1 MNQSDSEVLEFVAE
15 NDVKFVRLSF
25 CDLFGVQKNIAIMAE
40 RLPKVFR
47 HGLAFDA
54 SAVAGFGSVECS
66 DLFLMPESSGVA
78 ILPWRPS
85 HERVMRL
92 YCAVKNPD
100 GSDFEG
106 DSRYI
111 LKQAVRRAADM
122 GYFCRVGTECEFYL
136 FRTDENDQPTKIPFD
151 RGSYADITPLDRS
164 ENVRREIC
172 LSLEEM
178 GLGPESSHHE
188 RGPGQNEVDFCY
200 SDPLSAADNFLTFKS
215 VAKSI
220 AAQNGLFASFMPKP
234 LEGECGNGMHINL
247 SVLKNGK
254 NLFQAQPQ
262 HSEHAESFI
271 QGILERTAEIT
282 AFLNPLPNS
291 YRRLGSFEA
300 PGFVSWSHQ
309 NRSQLIRIPA
319 ARNGENLRMEL
330 RSPDTACNPYLA
342 FALLIYAGLEGIEQK
357 KKLAPPCNENL
368 FEAQDYADQNG
379 IRRLPGSLAEALEL
393 AEGSEFIRRAL
404 PERVVSRYLQAKR
417 EEWECYQRAE
427 DKEAYDLKHAFL
439 FE

>member
-1 MNQSDSEVLEFVAE
+1 M
-15 NDVKFVRLSF
+15 
-25 CDLFGVQKNIAIMAE
+25 
-40 RLPKVFR
+40 
-47 HGLAFDA
+47 
-54 SAVAGFGSVECS
+54 
-66 DLFLMPESSGVA
+66 
-78 ILPWRPS
+78 
-85 HERVMRL
+85 
-92 YCAVKNPD
+92 KNPD
-100 GSDFEG
+100 GSWLRGRQPVHFEAG
-106 DSRYI
+106 G
-111 LKQAVRRAADM
+111 AAGGLTWDTSAAS
-122 GYFCRVGTECEFYL
+122 GRSVNFTWPV
-136 FRTDENDQPTKIPFD
+136 PTKTTSRPRSRSIEVPM
-151 RGSYADITPLDRS
+151 RTSPRSDRS

-319 ARNGENLRMEL
+319 ARTEKI
-330 RSPDTACNPYLA
+330 SAWSC
-342 FALLIYAGLEGIEQK
+342 
-357 KKLAPPCNENL
+357 
-368 FEAQDYADQNG
+368 
-379 IRRLPGSLAEALEL
+379 
-393 AEGSEFIRRAL
+393 AL
-404 PERVVSRYLQAKR
+404 PIRPAILIWRLR
-417 EEWECYQRAE
+417 C
-427 DKEAYDLKHAFL
+427 
-439 FE
+439 